1 MPTKGK
7 YKFFLLNLGCPK
19 NLVDSENLSL
29 ELMRMGLLSSPN
41 PDQADFIIVNTC
53 GFIEEARKMSLEY
66 SKKLSSYGKK
76 VIVFG
81 CLPKRIGVENVK
93 RLVEA
98 DFVLKDKED
107 VVNLLSLNLQKNGS
121 AKWRDLNLNQKKLK
135 SNLPPRLNT
144 LSPFSAYVKLSEG
157 CSRNCSF
164 CSIPLIRGKIK
175 SRSEDEILNEIKYL
189 SSEAGVREFILI
201 SQDTTMWG
209 VDLGKKREALFNLLD
224 KISDIDGVEW
234 IRLFYVYPDTFAE
247 KLIEYISSNKKIVR
261 YIEMPFQ
268 HVDDEILRAM
278 GRATGEATI
287 NKIMDKVMEMLP
299 DLEIR
304 TELIVGFPGETEE
317 KFEKLLSFV
326 EKYRFSWLGVFSFS
340 PEFGTPAFDLWK
352 KNPVSKR
359 VVERRKKELMRL
371 WTKILL
377 EKQKERVGK
386 VFRCI
391 NQGDGKFRTY
401 FQAPEIDGEV
411 ILKKEDSV
419 SFGSLEHSFYDIK
432 ILDFDGPDLIGEP
445 ISSIR

>member
-29 ELMRMGLLSSPN
+29 ELMKMGLSSSSN

-53 GFIEEARKMSLEY
+53 GFIEEARKMSLDY
-66 SKKLSSYGKK
+66 SRKLSSYGKK

-93 RLVEA
+93 KLVGA

-121 AKWRDLNLNQKKLK
+121 AKWRDLNLNQK

-144 LSPFSAYVKLSEG
+144 LSPFSAYIKLSEG

-175 SRSEDEILNEIKYL
+175 SRSEEEILNEIKYL

-209 VDLGKKREALFNLLD
+209 VDLGKKREELFNLLD
-224 KISDIDGVEW
+224 KISNIDGVEW
-234 IRLFYVYPDTFAE
+234 IRLFYVYPDNFAE
-247 KLIEYISSNKKIVR
+247 KLVKYISSNPKVVR

-268 HVDDEILRAM
+268 HADDEILRAM
-278 GRATGEATI
+278 GRATTEATI
-287 NKIMDKVMEMLP
+287 NKIMDKVKEILP

-304 TELIVGFPGETEE
+304 TEIIVGFPGETEE
-317 KFEKLLSFV
+317 KFEKLLRFI

-340 PEFGTPAFDLWK
+340 PEFGTTAFDLWK
-352 KNPVSKR
+352 KNRVSKR
-359 VVERRKKELMRL
+359 IVERRKKELMKL

-377 EKQKERVGK
+377 EKQEERVGK

-411 ILKKEDSV
+411 ILKKSNV
-419 SFGSLEHSFYDIK
+419 SSGSFEHSFYDIK
-432 ILDFDGPDLIGEP
+432 ILGFDGPDLIGGEP
-445 ISSIR
+445 IPSIR

>member
-1 MPTKGK
+1 MPTKAK

-29 ELMRMGLLSSPN
+29 ELMKMGLLPSSN

-53 GFIEEARKMSLEY
+53 GFIQEARKMSLDY
-66 SKKLSSYGKK
+66 SKKLLSYGKK

-93 RLVEA
+93 KLVEA

-121 AKWRDLNLNQKKLK
+121 AKWRDLNLNQK
-135 SNLPPRLNT
+135 NLPPRLNT
-144 LSPFSAYVKLSEG
+144 LSPFSAYIKLSEG

-175 SRSEDEILNEIKYL
+175 SRSEEEILSEIKYL

-209 VDLGKKREALFNLLD
+209 VDLGKKREELFNLLD
-224 KISDIDGVEW
+224 KISNIDGVEW

-247 KLIEYISSNKKIVR
+247 RLVKYISSNPKVVR
-261 YIEMPFQ
+261 YLEMPFQ
-268 HVDDEILRAM
+268 HADDEILRAM
-278 GRATGEATI
+278 GRATTEATI
-287 NKIMDKVMEMLP
+287 NKIMDKVKEILP

-304 TELIVGFPGETEE
+304 TEIIVGFPGETEE
-317 KFEKLLSFV
+317 KFEKLLNFV
-326 EKYRFSWLGVFSFS
+326 EKYKFSWLGVFSFS
-340 PEFGTPAFDLWK
+340 PEFGTAAFDLWK
-352 KNPVSKR
+352 KNPVSKKI
-359 VVERRKKELMRL
+359 VERRKKELMRL

-377 EKQKERVGK
+377 EKQKERLGK

-411 ILKKEDSV
+411 ILKKSNV
-419 SFGSLEHSFYDIK
+419 SFGGSLEHSFYDIK
-432 ILDFDGPDLIGEP
+432 ILDFDGPDLIGEI

>member
-144 LSPFSAYVKLSEG
+144 LSPFSAYIKLSEG

-278 GRATGEATI
+278 GRATMEATI
-287 NKIMDKVMEMLP
+287 NKIMDKVMEILP

-411 ILKKEDSV
+411 ILKKEGSV
-419 SFGSLEHSFYDIK
+419 SFGFLEHSFYDIK

>member
-29 ELMRMGLLSSPN
+29 ELMKMGLSSSSN

-53 GFIEEARKMSLEY
+53 GFIEEARKMSLDY
-66 SKKLSSYGKK
+66 SRKLSSYGKK

-93 RLVEA
+93 KLVGA

-121 AKWRDLNLNQKKLK
+121 AKWRDLNLNQK

-144 LSPFSAYVKLSEG
+144 LSPFSAYIKLSEG

-175 SRSEDEILNEIKYL
+175 SRSEEEILNEIKYL

-209 VDLGKKREALFNLLD
+209 VDLGKKREELFNLLD
-224 KISDIDGVEW
+224 KISNIDGVEW
-234 IRLFYVYPDTFAE
+234 IRLFYVYPDSFAE
-247 KLIEYISSNKKIVR
+247 KLVKYISSNPKLVR
-261 YIEMPFQ
+261 YVEMPFQ
-268 HVDDEILRAM
+268 HADDEILRAM
-278 GRATGEATI
+278 GRATTEATI
-287 NKIMDKVMEMLP
+287 NKIMDKVKEILP

-304 TELIVGFPGETEE
+304 TEIIVGFPGETEE
-317 KFEKLLSFV
+317 KFEKLLRFI

-340 PEFGTPAFDLWK
+340 PEFGTTAFDLWK
-352 KNPVSKR
+352 KNRVSKR
-359 VVERRKKELMRL
+359 IVERRKKELMKL

-377 EKQKERVGK
+377 EKQEERVGK

-411 ILKKEDSV
+411 ILKKSNV
-419 SFGSLEHSFYDIK
+419 FSGSFDHSFYDIK
-432 ILDFDGPDLIGEP
+432 ILGFDGPDLIGGEP
-445 ISSIR
+445 IPSIR

>member
-53 GFIEEARKMSLEY
+53 GFIEEARRMSLEY

-93 RLVEA
+93 RFVEA

-121 AKWRDLNLNQKKLK
+121 AKWRDLNLNQKEPK

-268 HVDDEILRAM
+268 HADDEILRAM

-287 NKIMDKVMEMLP
+287 NKIMDKVMEILP

-419 SFGSLEHSFYDIK
+419 YFGSLEHSFYDIK

>member
-29 ELMRMGLLSSPN
+29 ELMKMGLSSSSN

-53 GFIEEARKMSLEY
+53 GFIEEARKMSLDY
-66 SKKLSSYGKK
+66 SRKLSSYGKK

-93 RLVEA
+93 KLVGA

-121 AKWRDLNLNQKKLK
+121 AKWRDLNLNQK

-144 LSPFSAYVKLSEG
+144 LSPFSAYIKLSEG

-175 SRSEDEILNEIKYL
+175 SRSEEEILNEIKYL

-209 VDLGKKREALFNLLD
+209 VDLGKKREELFNLLD
-224 KISDIDGVEW
+224 KISNIDGVEW
-234 IRLFYVYPDTFAE
+234 IRLFYVYPDSFAE
-247 KLIEYISSNKKIVR
+247 KLVKYISSNPKVVR
-261 YIEMPFQ
+261 YVEMPFQ
-268 HVDDEILRAM
+268 HADDEILRAM
-278 GRATGEATI
+278 GRATTEATI
-287 NKIMDKVMEMLP
+287 NKIMDKVKEILP

-304 TELIVGFPGETEE
+304 TEIIVGFPGETEE
-317 KFEKLLSFV
+317 KFEKLLRFI

-340 PEFGTPAFDLWK
+340 PEFGTTAFDLWK
-352 KNPVSKR
+352 KNRVSKR
-359 VVERRKKELMRL
+359 IVERRKKELMKL

-377 EKQKERVGK
+377 EKQEERVGK

-411 ILKKEDSV
+411 ILKKSNV
-419 SFGSLEHSFYDIK
+419 FSGSFEHSFYDIK
-432 ILDFDGPDLIGEP
+432 ILGFDGPDLIGGEP
-445 ISSIR
+445 IPSIR

>member
-29 ELMRMGLLSSPN
+29 ELMKMGLSSSSN

-53 GFIEEARKMSLEY
+53 GFIEEARKMSLDY
-66 SKKLSSYGKK
+66 SRKLSSYGKK

-93 RLVEA
+93 KLVGA

-121 AKWRDLNLNQKKLK
+121 AKWRDLNLNQK

-144 LSPFSAYVKLSEG
+144 LSPFSAYIKLSEG

-175 SRSEDEILNEIKYL
+175 SRSEEEILNEIKYL

-209 VDLGKKREALFNLLD
+209 VDLGKKREELFNLLD
-224 KISDIDGVEW
+224 KISNIDGVEW
-234 IRLFYVYPDTFAE
+234 IRLFYVYPDSFAE
-247 KLIEYISSNKKIVR
+247 KLVRYISSNPKLVR
-261 YIEMPFQ
+261 YVEMPFQ
-268 HVDDEILRAM
+268 HADDEILRAM
-278 GRATGEATI
+278 GRATTEATI
-287 NKIMDKVMEMLP
+287 NKIMDKVKEILP

-304 TELIVGFPGETEE
+304 TEIIVGFPGETEE
-317 KFEKLLSFV
+317 KFEKLLRFI

-340 PEFGTPAFDLWK
+340 PEFGTTAFDLWK
-352 KNPVSKR
+352 KNRVSKR
-359 VVERRKKELMRL
+359 IVERRKKELMKL

-377 EKQKERVGK
+377 EKQEERVGK

-411 ILKKEDSV
+411 ILKKSNV
-419 SFGSLEHSFYDIK
+419 FSGSFEHSFYDIK
-432 ILDFDGPDLIGEP
+432 ILGFDGPDLIGGEP
-445 ISSIR
+445 IPSIR

>member
-29 ELMRMGLLSSPN
+29 ELMKMGLSSSSN

-53 GFIEEARKMSLEY
+53 GFIEEARKMSLDY
-66 SKKLSSYGKK
+66 SRKLSSYGKK

-93 RLVEA
+93 KLVGA

-121 AKWRDLNLNQKKLK
+121 AKWRDLNLNQK

-144 LSPFSAYVKLSEG
+144 LSPFSAYIKLSEG

-175 SRSEDEILNEIKYL
+175 SRSEEEILNEIKYL

-209 VDLGKKREALFNLLD
+209 VDLGKKREELFNLLD
-224 KISDIDGVEW
+224 KISNIDGVEW
-234 IRLFYVYPDTFAE
+234 IRLFYVYPDSFAE
-247 KLIEYISSNKKIVR
+247 KLVRYISSNPKLVR
-261 YIEMPFQ
+261 YVEMPFQ
-268 HVDDEILRAM
+268 HADDEILRAM
-278 GRATGEATI
+278 GRATTEATI
-287 NKIMDKVMEMLP
+287 NKIMDKVKEILP

-304 TELIVGFPGETEE
+304 TEIIVGFPGETEE
-317 KFEKLLSFV
+317 KFEKLLRFI

-340 PEFGTPAFDLWK
+340 PEFGTTAFDLWK
-352 KNPVSKR
+352 KNRVSKR
-359 VVERRKKELMRL
+359 IVERRKKELMKL

-377 EKQKERVGK
+377 EKQEERVGK

-411 ILKKEDSV
+411 ILKKSNV
-419 SFGSLEHSFYDIK
+419 FSGSFDHSFYDIK
-432 ILDFDGPDLIGEP
+432 ILGFDGPDLIGGEP
-445 ISSIR
+445 IPSIR

>member
-1 MPTKGK
+1 MPTKEK

-41 PDQADFIIVNTC
+41 PDKADFIIVNTC

-121 AKWRDLNLNQKKLK
+121 AKWRDLNLNQKKPK

-268 HVDDEILRAM
+268 HADDEILRAM
-278 GRATGEATI
+278 GRATMETTI
-287 NKIMDKVMEMLP
+287 NKIMDKVMEILP

-371 WTKILL
+371 WTRILL

-411 ILKKEDSV
+411 ILKKEGSV
-419 SFGSLEHSFYDIK
+419 SFVSLEHSFYDIK

>member
-1 MPTKGK
+1 MPTKEK

-41 PDQADFIIVNTC
+41 PDKADFIIVNTC

-121 AKWRDLNLNQKKLK
+121 AKWRDLNLNQKKPK

-268 HVDDEILRAM
+268 HADDEILRAM
-278 GRATGEATI
+278 GRATMEATI

-371 WTKILL
+371 WTRILL

-411 ILKKEDSV
+411 ILKKEGSV

>member
-29 ELMRMGLLSSPN
+29 ELMKMGLSSSSN

-53 GFIEEARKMSLEY
+53 GFIEEARKMSLDY
-66 SKKLSSYGKK
+66 SRKLSSYGKK

-93 RLVEA
+93 KLVGA

-121 AKWRDLNLNQKKLK
+121 AKWRDLNLNQK

-144 LSPFSAYVKLSEG
+144 LSPFSAYIKLSEG

-175 SRSEDEILNEIKYL
+175 SRSEEEILNEIKYL

-209 VDLGKKREALFNLLD
+209 VDLGKKREELFNLLD
-224 KISDIDGVEW
+224 KISNIDGVEW
-234 IRLFYVYPDTFAE
+234 IRLFYVYPDSFAE
-247 KLIEYISSNKKIVR
+247 KLVKYISSNPKVVR

-268 HVDDEILRAM
+268 HADDEILRAM
-278 GRATGEATI
+278 GRATTEATI
-287 NKIMDKVMEMLP
+287 NKIMDKVKEILP

-304 TELIVGFPGETEE
+304 TEIIVGFPGETEE
-317 KFEKLLSFV
+317 KFEKLLRFI

-340 PEFGTPAFDLWK
+340 PEFGTTAFDLWK
-352 KNPVSKR
+352 KNRVSKR
-359 VVERRKKELMRL
+359 IVERRKKELMKL

-377 EKQKERVGK
+377 EKQEERVGK

-411 ILKKEDSV
+411 ILKKSNV
-419 SFGSLEHSFYDIK
+419 FSGSFEHSFYDIK
-432 ILDFDGPDLIGEP
+432 ILGFDGPDLIGGEP
-445 ISSIR
+445 IPSIR

>member
-29 ELMRMGLLSSPN
+29 ELMKMGLSSSSN

-53 GFIEEARKMSLEY
+53 GFIEEARKMSLDY
-66 SKKLSSYGKK
+66 SRKLSSYGKK

-93 RLVEA
+93 KLVGA

-121 AKWRDLNLNQKKLK
+121 AKWRDLNLNQK

-144 LSPFSAYVKLSEG
+144 LSPFSAYIKLSEG

-175 SRSEDEILNEIKYL
+175 SRSEEEILNEIKYL

-209 VDLGKKREALFNLLD
+209 VDLGKKREELFNLLD
-224 KISDIDGVEW
+224 KISNIDGVEW
-234 IRLFYVYPDTFAE
+234 IRLFYVYPDSFAE
-247 KLIEYISSNKKIVR
+247 KLVKYISSNPKVVR

-268 HVDDEILRAM
+268 HADDEILRAM
-278 GRATGEATI
+278 GRATTEATI
-287 NKIMDKVMEMLP
+287 NKIMDKVKEILP

-304 TELIVGFPGETEE
+304 TEIIVGFPGETEE
-317 KFEKLLSFV
+317 KFEKLLRFI

-340 PEFGTPAFDLWK
+340 PEFGTTAFDLWK
-352 KNPVSKR
+352 KNRVSKR
-359 VVERRKKELMRL
+359 IVERRKKELMKL

-377 EKQKERVGK
+377 EKQEERVGK

-411 ILKKEDSV
+411 ILKKSNV
-419 SFGSLEHSFYDIK
+419 SSGSFEHSFYDIK
-432 ILDFDGPDLIGEP
+432 ILGFDGPDLIGGEP
-445 ISSIR
+445 IPSIR

>member
-1 MPTKGK
+1 MKEK
-7 YKFFLLNLGCPK
+7 NSFFLLNLGCPK

-29 ELMRMGLLSSPN
+29 ELMKLGLSPSSDP
-41 PDQADFIIVNTC
+41 QKADFIIVNTC

-81 CLPKRIGVENVK
+81 CLSKRIGVDNVK
-93 RLVEA
+93 KLVRA

-107 VVNLLSLNLQKNGS
+107 VINLLSLNLQKNGS
-121 AKWRDLNLNQKKLK
+121 AKWRDLNLK
-135 SNLPPRLNT
+135 LPPRLNT

-157 CSRNCSF
+157 CSRKCTF
-164 CSIPLIRGKIK
+164 CSIPLIRGALK
-175 SRSEDEILNEIKYL
+175 SRPEDEILNEIKYL
-189 SSEAGVREFILI
+189 AAEAGIKELILI

-209 VDLGKKREALFNLLD
+209 VDLGKKREEFFKLLD

-234 IRLFYVYPDTFAE
+234 IRLFYVYPDSFAE
-247 KLIEYISSNKKIVR
+247 KLIEYIASNPKIVR

-268 HVDDEILRAM
+268 HIDDEILNAM
-278 GRATGEATI
+278 GRATRESTI
-287 NKIMDKVMEMLP
+287 NKIMDKVKEILP

-340 PEFGTPAFDLWK
+340 PEVGTPAFELWK
-352 KNPVSKR
+352 KNPVSKKTC
-359 VVERRKKELMRL
+359 ERRKKELMEL

-377 EKQKERVGK
+377 EKQKERLGK

-411 ILKKEDSV
+411 IPKFNKKENFSSLLDSP
-419 SFGSLEHSFYDIK
+419 FCEMRMIG
-432 ILDFDGPDLIGEP
+432 FDGSDLIGEP
-445 ISSIR
+445 TFTIC

>member
-107 VVNLLSLNLQKNGS
+107 VINLLSLNLQKNGS
-121 AKWRDLNLNQKKLK
+121 AKWRDLNLNQKKSK

-268 HVDDEILRAM
+268 HADDEILRAM

-287 NKIMDKVMEMLP
+287 NKIMDKVMEILP

-445 ISSIR
+445 IPSIR

>member
-29 ELMRMGLLSSPN
+29 ELMKMGLSSSSN

-53 GFIEEARKMSLEY
+53 GFIEEARKMSLDY
-66 SKKLSSYGKK
+66 SRKLSSYGKK

-93 RLVEA
+93 KLVGA

-121 AKWRDLNLNQKKLK
+121 AKWRDLNLNQK

-144 LSPFSAYVKLSEG
+144 LSPFSAYIKLSEG

-175 SRSEDEILNEIKYL
+175 SRSEEEILNEIKYL

-209 VDLGKKREALFNLLD
+209 VDLGKKREELFNLLD
-224 KISDIDGVEW
+224 KISNIDGVEW
-234 IRLFYVYPDTFAE
+234 IRLFYVYPDNFAE
-247 KLIEYISSNKKIVR
+247 KLVKYISSNPKVVR

-268 HVDDEILRAM
+268 HADDEILRAM
-278 GRATGEATI
+278 GRATTETTI
-287 NKIMDKVMEMLP
+287 NKIMDKVKEILP

-304 TELIVGFPGETEE
+304 TEIIVGFPGETEE
-317 KFEKLLSFV
+317 KFEKLLRFI

-340 PEFGTPAFDLWK
+340 PEFGTTAFDLWK
-352 KNPVSKR
+352 KNRVSKR
-359 VVERRKKELMRL
+359 IVERRKKELMKL

-377 EKQKERVGK
+377 EKQEERVGK

-411 ILKKEDSV
+411 ILKKSNV
-419 SFGSLEHSFYDIK
+419 FSGSFEHSFYDIK
-432 ILDFDGPDLIGEP
+432 ILGFDGPDLIGGEP
-445 ISSIR
+445 IPSIR

>member
-29 ELMRMGLLSSPN
+29 ELMKMGLSSSSN

-53 GFIEEARKMSLEY
+53 GFIEEARKMSLDY
-66 SKKLSSYGKK
+66 SRKLSSYGKK

-93 RLVEA
+93 KLVGA

-121 AKWRDLNLNQKKLK
+121 AKWRDLNLNQK

-144 LSPFSAYVKLSEG
+144 LSPFSAYIKLSEG

-175 SRSEDEILNEIKYL
+175 SRSEEEILNEIKYL

-209 VDLGKKREALFNLLD
+209 VDLGKKREELFNLLD
-224 KISDIDGVEW
+224 KISNIDGVEW
-234 IRLFYVYPDTFAE
+234 IRLFYVYPDNFAE
-247 KLIEYISSNKKIVR
+247 KLVKYISSNPKVVR

-268 HVDDEILRAM
+268 HADDEILRAM
-278 GRATGEATI
+278 GRATTETTI
-287 NKIMDKVMEMLP
+287 NKIMDKVKEILP

-304 TELIVGFPGETEE
+304 TEIIVGFPGETEE
-317 KFEKLLSFV
+317 KFEKLLRFI

-340 PEFGTPAFDLWK
+340 PEFGTTAFDLWK
-352 KNPVSKR
+352 KNRVSKR
-359 VVERRKKELMRL
+359 IVERRKKELMKL

-377 EKQKERVGK
+377 EKQEERVGK

-411 ILKKEDSV
+411 ILKKSNV
-419 SFGSLEHSFYDIK
+419 SSGSFEHSFYDIK
-432 ILDFDGPDLIGEP
+432 ILGFDGPDLIGGEP
-445 ISSIR
+445 IPSIR

>member
-1 MPTKGK
+1 MKRK
-7 YKFFLLNLGCPK
+7 NSFFLLNLGCPK

-29 ELMRMGLLSSPN
+29 ELMKLGLSPSSN
-41 PDQADFIIVNTC
+41 PQEADFIIVNTC

-81 CLPKRIGVENVK
+81 CLSKRIGVDNVK
-93 RLVEA
+93 KLVRA

-107 VVNLLSLNLQKNGS
+107 VINLFSLNLQKNGL
-121 AKWRDLNLNQKKLK
+121 AKWRDLNSK
-135 SNLPPRLNT
+135 LPPRLNT

-157 CSRNCSF
+157 CSRKCTF
-164 CSIPLIRGKIK
+164 CSIPLIRGALK
-175 SRSEDEILNEIKYL
+175 SRPEGEILNEIKYL
-189 SSEAGVREFILI
+189 ATEAGVKEFILI

-209 VDLGKKREALFNLLD
+209 VDLGKRREEFFKLLD
-224 KISDIDGVEW
+224 KVSDIDGVEW
-234 IRLFYVYPDTFAE
+234 IRLFYVYPDSFAE
-247 KLIEYISSNKKIVR
+247 KLIEYIASNPKIVK

-268 HVDDEILRAM
+268 HIDDEILCAM
-278 GRATGEATI
+278 WRATRESTI
-287 NKIMDKVMEMLP
+287 NKIMDKIKEILP

-340 PEFGTPAFDLWK
+340 PEIGTLAFELWK
-352 KNPVSKR
+352 KNPVSKKTC
-359 VVERRKKELMRL
+359 ERRKKELMEL

-377 EKQKERVGK
+377 QKQKERLGK

-411 ILKKEDSV
+411 IPKFDKKENFSSFLDSP
-419 SFGSLEHSFYDIK
+419 FCEMRMIG
-432 ILDFDGPDLIGEP
+432 FDGSDLIGEP
-445 ISSIR
+445 TFTIC

>member
-1 MPTKGK
+1 MKEK
-7 YKFFLLNLGCPK
+7 NSFFLLNLGCPK

-29 ELMRMGLLSSPN
+29 ELMKLGLSPSSDP
-41 PDQADFIIVNTC
+41 QKADFIIVNTC

-81 CLPKRIGVENVK
+81 CLSKRIGVDNVK
-93 RLVEA
+93 KLVRA

-107 VVNLLSLNLQKNGS
+107 VINLLSLSLKKNGS
-121 AKWRDLNLNQKKLK
+121 AKWRDLNLK
-135 SNLPPRLNT
+135 LPPRLNT

-157 CSRNCSF
+157 CSRKCTF
-164 CSIPLIRGKIK
+164 CSIPLIRGALK
-175 SRSEDEILNEIKYL
+175 SRPEDEILNEIKYL
-189 SSEAGVREFILI
+189 AAEAGIKELILI

-209 VDLGKKREALFNLLD
+209 VDLGKKREEFFKLLD

-234 IRLFYVYPDTFAE
+234 IRLFYVYPDSFAE
-247 KLIEYISSNKKIVR
+247 KLIEYIASNPKIVR

-268 HVDDEILRAM
+268 HIDDEILNAM
-278 GRATGEATI
+278 GRATRESTI
-287 NKIMDKVMEMLP
+287 NKIMDKVKEILP

-340 PEFGTPAFDLWK
+340 PEVGTPAFELWK
-352 KNPVSKR
+352 KNPVSKKTC
-359 VVERRKKELMRL
+359 ERRKKELMEL

-377 EKQKERVGK
+377 EKQKERLGK

-411 ILKKEDSV
+411 IPKFNKKENFSSLLDSP
-419 SFGSLEHSFYDIK
+419 FCEMRMIG
-432 ILDFDGPDLIGEP
+432 FDGSDLIGEP
-445 ISSIR
+445 TFTIC

>member
-1 MPTKGK
+1 MPTKEK

-29 ELMRMGLLSSPN
+29 ELMRMGLLPSPN
-41 PDQADFIIVNTC
+41 PDKADFIIVNTC

-121 AKWRDLNLNQKKLK
+121 AKWRDLNLNQKKPK

-164 CSIPLIRGKIK
+164 CSIPLIRGKIR

-189 SSEAGVREFILI
+189 SSEAGVKEFILI

-278 GRATGEATI
+278 GRATMEATI

-411 ILKKEDSV
+411 ILKKEGSV

>member
-29 ELMRMGLLSSPN
+29 ELMKMGLSSSSN

-53 GFIEEARKMSLEY
+53 GFIEEARKMSLDY
-66 SKKLSSYGKK
+66 SRKLSSYGKK

-93 RLVEA
+93 KLVGA

-121 AKWRDLNLNQKKLK
+121 AKWRDLNLNQK

-144 LSPFSAYVKLSEG
+144 LSPFSAYIKLSEG

-175 SRSEDEILNEIKYL
+175 SRSEEEILNEIKYL

-209 VDLGKKREALFNLLD
+209 VDLGKKREELFNLLD
-224 KISDIDGVEW
+224 KISNIDGVEW
-234 IRLFYVYPDTFAE
+234 IRLFYVYPDNFAE
-247 KLIEYISSNKKIVR
+247 KLVKYISSNPKVVR

-268 HVDDEILRAM
+268 HADDEILRAM
-278 GRATGEATI
+278 GRATTEATI
-287 NKIMDKVMEMLP
+287 NKIMDKVKEILP

-304 TELIVGFPGETEE
+304 TEIIVGFPGETEE
-317 KFEKLLSFV
+317 KFEKLLRFI

-340 PEFGTPAFDLWK
+340 PEFGTTAFDLWK
-352 KNPVSKR
+352 KNRVSKR
-359 VVERRKKELMRL
+359 IVERRKKELMKL

-377 EKQKERVGK
+377 EKQEERVGK

-411 ILKKEDSV
+411 ILKKSNV
-419 SFGSLEHSFYDIK
+419 FSGSFEHSFYDIK
-432 ILDFDGPDLIGEP
+432 ILGFDGPDLIGGEP
-445 ISSIR
+445 IPSIR